1 MDNWKTIG
9 LVLGGSVLLVV
20 LAAFGLSRVSGG
32 NTTELKADQKMLVD
46 GARWV
51 SGPENAK
58 VMVVEFSDMQCP
70 ACKAAQPY
78 AEEVKKMDGVRFV
91 LRHFPLIQLHPNAWT
106 GARAAEA
113 ARVMGKGDD
122 YVRKL
127 FERQSEWSSMGDP
140 TEKLIVYAKE
150 MGLDDKEFTKKYKSD
165 ETDKWVGEDSALGN
179 RLKLQGTPTFFVNGE
194 QVSGNFLK
202 SKVEELLKK

>member
-70 ACKAAQPY
+70 A
-78 AEEVKKMDGVRFV
+78 
-91 LRHFPLIQLHPNAWT
+91 
-106 GARAAEA
+106 
-113 ARVMGKGDD
+113 
-122 YVRKL
+122 
-127 FERQSEWSSMGDP
+127 
-140 TEKLIVYAKE
+140 
-150 MGLDDKEFTKKYKSD
+150 
-165 ETDKWVGEDSALGN
+165 
-179 RLKLQGTPTFFVNGE
+179 
-194 QVSGNFLK
+194 
-202 SKVEELLKK
+202 